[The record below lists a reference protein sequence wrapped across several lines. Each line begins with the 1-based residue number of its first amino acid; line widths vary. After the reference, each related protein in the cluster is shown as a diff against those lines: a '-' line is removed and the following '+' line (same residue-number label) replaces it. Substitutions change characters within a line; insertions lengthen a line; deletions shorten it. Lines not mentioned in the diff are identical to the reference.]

1 MKYDDYIMTL
11 LLHNFKQ
18 GEMTKVGEPISFL
31 RSYNVSELR
40 SIFILV
46 QFCEF
51 IWIPSQDSHT
61 FIIYEN

>member
-51 IWIPSQDSHT
+51 I
-61 FIIYEN
+61 